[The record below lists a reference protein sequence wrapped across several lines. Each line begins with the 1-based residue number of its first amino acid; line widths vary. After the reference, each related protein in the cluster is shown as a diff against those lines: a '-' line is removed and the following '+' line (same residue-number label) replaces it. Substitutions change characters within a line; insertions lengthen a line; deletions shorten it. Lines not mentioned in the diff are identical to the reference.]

1 MIPTSVLKLL
11 FIPVF
16 LVTAFHVIAFFWYP
30 ADVAFDMTFGS
41 VEYCTWEE
49 AMESRRELEEA
60 KRESAEAAPKSRMIR
75 KEGEFEVWETPAG
88 ERWFPEGYE
97 FIGAWSPRWKLA
109 ERVEPPINP
118 GDIVLDCGGHM
129 GGSAATAVEMGA
141 GLVISF
147 EPDPINAECMRRNLK
162 QEIESGKVVIYELG
176 VWDKEEK
183 LFLQKG
189 RHSADAVVSES
200 SGIGISLTTIDKV
213 VADLGLERVDF
224 IKMDIEGS
232 EQRAIVGA
240 RETIRRFK
248 PRMAIGSYHRED
260 DLREIPLRV
269 NETRTDYEM
278 ACLRCLPAYGKM
290 MPHLLYFH

>member
-1 MIPTSVLKLL
+1 VLKLL
-11 FIPVF
+11 LIPF
-16 LVTAFHVIAFFWYP
+16 ALVAGFHVVAYLWYP
-30 ADVAFDMTFGS
+30 ADVAFVMVLGS
-41 VEYCTWEE
+41 SEGCTWEE
-49 AMESRRELEEA
+49 ALESRRQFEEA
-60 KRESAEAAPKSRMIR
+60 KRESAAAAPKSRLIR
-75 KEGEFEVWETPAG
+75 TEGEFEVWDTPVG
-88 ERWFPEGYE
+88 ERWFPQGYE
-97 FIGAWSPRWKLA
+97 FIGGGSPRWTVTQQ
-109 ERVEPPINP
+109 VEAPINP
-118 GDIVLDCGGHM
+118 GDIVLDCGGHT
-129 GGSAATAVEMGA
+129 GGSASAAVAMGA
-141 GLVISF
+141 GLVVSF

-162 QEIESGKVVIYELG
+162 HEIESGKVIIYELG
-176 VWDKEEK
+176 VWDKDEK

-189 RHSADAVVSES
+189 GHSADAVVSES
-200 SGIGISLTTIDKV
+200 SGIGIGLTTIDKV

-260 DLREIPLRV
+260 DLREIPRLV

-278 ACLRCLPAYGKM
+278 ACLRCFQAYGKM